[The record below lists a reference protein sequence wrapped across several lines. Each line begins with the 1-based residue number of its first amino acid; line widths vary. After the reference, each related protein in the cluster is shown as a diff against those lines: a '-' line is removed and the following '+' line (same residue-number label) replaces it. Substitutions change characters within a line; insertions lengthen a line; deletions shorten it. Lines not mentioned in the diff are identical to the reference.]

1 VRLMV
6 SGLSTRYTK
15 HSVTNQLLP
24 LQRSWKSQPAMV
36 TSLMCTLSEDDATDV
51 AQMCIYVHLIV
62 SEYLVRNTSHES
74 TWTTTYVQFS
84 IQALVPLRSMIDL
97 STTFDDVFAMDLRI
111 KILYD

>member
-1 VRLMV
+1 
-6 SGLSTRYTK
+6 
-15 HSVTNQLLP
+15 
-24 LQRSWKSQPAMV
+24 MV

-62 SEYLVRNTSHES
+62 SEYLVRDTSHES

-84 IQALVPLRSMIDL
+84 IQSLIPLGSMIDL